1 MSTLVPAFVVAVVLQ
16 VVQFGLQAVLGVTGQ
31 PPRSSAAIG
40 AYLGRS
46 FSASGIVV
54 ILGLVLGAILT
65 AILFTVLRGAVIGR
79 RTDLGSAWKAALP
92 KVPGLIGVS
101 VLLGLFF
108 AIVAVVGFGLAI
120 GLGVGIGGV
129 PGAIVGALIGI
140 AVLVLLVYVG
150 VLLSLATAA
159 YVMEDIG
166 VIAALT
172 RSRDLVRGAWLQ
184 IFGVLL
190 VATLALGVVGGILGA
205 IAGVAGSAGSLASG
219 AAPGIGFT
227 ILIGLVSV
235 LVTTFATPFLAG
247 LTGLLYV
254 DQRIRRERY
263 DLQLATWAAGR

>member
-1 MSTLVPAFVVAVVLQ
+1 VILQ
-16 VVQFGLQAVLGVTGQ
+16 LVQFGAQAALGVTGQ

-46 FSASGIVV
+46 FSASAIVLV
-54 ILGLVLGAILT
+54 IGLILGAILT
-65 AILFTVLRGAVIGR
+65 GILFTVLRGALIGR
-79 RTDLGSAWKAALP
+79 RTDLGTAWKAAMP

-101 VLLGLFF
+101 VLLGLFI
-108 AIVAVVGFGLAI
+108 AVVAVVGFGLAV
-120 GLGVGIGGV
+120 GLGVGIGG
-129 PGAIVGALIGI
+129 GVGAVVGILLGI
-140 AVLVLLVYVG
+140 AALVLLVYVG

-159 YVMEDIG
+159 YVLEDIG
-166 VIAALT
+166 VVAALT

-190 VATLALGVVGGILGA
+190 VAVLIFSVIGGILGA
-205 IAGVAGSAGSLASG
+205 IAGFAG
-219 AAPGIGFT
+219 AANTLTTGATPGIGFT
-227 ILIGLVSV
+227 IAIGLASV
-235 LVTTFATPFLAG
+235 VVTTFATPYFAG